1 MRGYVVAGIST
12 EVGKTVVSA
21 ILVEKLRADYWK
33 PVQAGDLDSSDTLRV
48 GQLTRHGGVLHSEA
62 WRLNTAM
69 SPHAAAEIDGVR
81 INRAALELPQNG
93 VLSGTT
99 PSAPLIVELAGGL
112 MVPLDSRPGG
122 GLCNIDLLREWGL
135 PVVLVANYYL
145 GSINHT
151 LLSVDALRARGI
163 NLAGLVF
170 NGDTVKSSRS
180 AILNLTGLPV
190 LLDLPWADRVD
201 TAFISTQAAR
211 WALNFELVS
220 DNHFQEKLLST
231 CKHINRNCFS
241 HPGCLD
247 TDLAFDRDHL
257 WHPYTSLSSPLPAYP
272 VVAAEGVH
280 LELAD
285 GRQLV
290 DGMSSWWTAIH
301 GYNHPRLNAVA
312 LEQIGNM
319 SHVMFGGITHDPAIG
334 LGREL
339 VRLTPPGLDKIFF
352 CDSGSVAVEVAIK
365 MAIQYWYASG
375 RKNKHRLLTI
385 RSGYH
390 GDTFQAMSVCDPV
403 TGMHEI
409 FHEILPG
416 QLFAPSPVTAFDAE
430 WDPKDFEPM
439 AALAHEH
446 RDEIAAVILE
456 PIVQGA
462 GGMWF
467 YHPEYLR
474 SLRALCDELGLLL
487 IFDEIA
493 TGFGRTGRMFACEH
507 AGISPDIMCVGKAL
521 TGGFMSLAATIA
533 SADVAETISSAEDTG
548 GTFMHGPTFMA
559 NPLSCAV
566 ARESIRLLNDSPWQQ
581 RVAGIEKQLSAGL
594 EPCRAIPG
602 VSDVRVLGAIGVVE
616 MESPVD
622 VAKLQKQFVDRGVW
636 IRPFG
641 KLVYLMPPFI
651 TGEQE
656 LARLTDAIND
666 VIGSMPEKDKTP

>member
-1 MRGYVVAGIST
+1 MNS
-12 EVGKTVVSA
+12 GK
-21 ILVEKLRADYWK
+21 
-33 PVQAGDLDSSDTLRV
+33 P
-48 GQLTRHGGVLHSEA
+48 
-62 WRLNTAM
+62 
-69 SPHAAAEIDGVR
+69 EI
-81 INRAALELPQNG
+81 N
-93 VLSGTT
+93 
-99 PSAPLIVELAGGL
+99 
-112 MVPLDSRPGG
+112 
-122 GLCNIDLLREWGL
+122 
-135 PVVLVANYYL
+135 
-145 GSINHT
+145 
-151 LLSVDALRARGI
+151 DA
-163 NLAGLVF
+163 
-170 NGDTVKSSRS
+170 
-180 AILNLTGLPV
+180 
-190 LLDLPWADRVD
+190 
-201 TAFISTQAAR
+201 
-211 WALNFELVS
+211 
-220 DNHFQEKLLST
+220 
-231 CKHINRNCFS
+231 
-241 HPGCLD
+241 
-247 TDLAFDRDHL
+247 DLAFDREHL
-257 WHPYTSLSSPLPAYP
+257 WHPYTSLSSPLPTYP

-285 GRQLV
+285 GRRLV

-301 GYNHPRLNAVA
+301 GYNHPRLNTAA
-312 LEQIGNM
+312 LEQIEKM
-319 SHVMFGGITHDPAIG
+319 PHVMFGGITHDPAIG

-339 VRLTPPGLDKIFF
+339 IQLTPKGLDKIFF

-365 MAIQYWYASG
+365 MAIQYCYARG
-375 RKNKHRLLTI
+375 RNTKHRLLTV

-416 QLFAPSPVTAFDAE
+416 QLFAPSPATAFDAR
-430 WDPKDFEPM
+430 WNPKDFEPM

-467 YHPEYLR
+467 YHPEYLCN
-474 SLRALCDELGLLL
+474 LRALCDELGLLL

-581 RVAGIEKQLSAGL
+581 RVAEIEKQLSTGL
-594 EPCRAIPG
+594 EPCRVMPG
-602 VSDVRVLGAIGVVE
+602 VADVRVLGAIGVVE
-616 MESPVD
+616 MEDPVD
-622 VAKLQKQFVDRGVW
+622 VAELQKQFVDRGVW

-651 TGEQE
+651 IGEHE
-656 LARLTDAIND
+656 LTMLTDAINE
-666 VIGSMPEKDKTP
+666 VIGSI

>member
-1 MRGYVVAGIST
+1 MNSR
-12 EVGKTVVSA
+12 
-21 ILVEKLRADYWK
+21 K
-33 PVQAGDLDSSDTLRV
+33 PVISD
-48 GQLTRHGGVLHSEA
+48 A
-62 WRLNTAM
+62 
-69 SPHAAAEIDGVR
+69 
-81 INRAALELPQNG
+81 
-93 VLSGTT
+93 
-99 PSAPLIVELAGGL
+99 
-112 MVPLDSRPGG
+112 
-122 GLCNIDLLREWGL
+122 
-135 PVVLVANYYL
+135 
-145 GSINHT
+145 
-151 LLSVDALRARGI
+151 
-163 NLAGLVF
+163 
-170 NGDTVKSSRS
+170 
-180 AILNLTGLPV
+180 
-190 LLDLPWADRVD
+190 
-201 TAFISTQAAR
+201 
-211 WALNFELVS
+211 
-220 DNHFQEKLLST
+220 
-231 CKHINRNCFS
+231 
-241 HPGCLD
+241 
-247 TDLAFDRDHL
+247 DLAFDREHL

-285 GRQLV
+285 GRHLV

-301 GYNHPRLNAVA
+301 GYRHPRLMAA
-312 LEQIGNM
+312 ASEQMDRM
-319 SHVMFGGITHDPAIG
+319 SHVMFGGITHAPAID

-339 VRLTPPGLDKIFF
+339 VQLTPPGLDRIFF

-365 MAIQYWYASG
+365 MAIQYWYARG
-375 RKNKHRLLTI
+375 RNNKHRLLTI

-390 GDTFQAMSVCDPV
+390 GDTFEAMSVCDPV

-409 FHEILPG
+409 FHEILPR
-416 QLFAPSPVTAFDAE
+416 QLFVPSPATAFDAE

-439 AALAHEH
+439 TALAREH

-474 SLRALCDELGLLL
+474 RLRALCDELGLLL

-521 TGGFMSLAATIA
+521 TGGFMSLAATIT

-581 RVAGIEKQLSAGL
+581 RVTSIEKQLSTGL
-594 EPCRAIPG
+594 EPCRAVPG
-602 VSDVRVLGAIGVVE
+602 VADVRVLGAIGVVE
-616 MESPVD
+616 MEVLVD
-622 VAKLQKQFVDRGVW
+622 VADLQKQFVDRGVW

-641 KLVYLMPPFI
+641 KLVYLMPPYI
-651 TGEQE
+651 IGEHE
-656 LARLTDAIND
+656 LAALTDAINQ
-666 VIGSMPEKDKTP
+666 VIGTMSAQGAG